1 MTRTA
6 SSVLLFVAATGV
18 LMLAVVRTAW
28 PWIADDAFISL
39 RYSENLLH
47 GHGLV
52 WNPGERVEGYSNL
65 LWVLLSAGLG
75 LLGCDLVTAVRV
87 LAMTTTAATL
97 AVLTFS
103 RLLPPVLPARLALV
117 LLAAQGAV
125 ALWAIGGLE
134 APLAMLLVAST
145 MLGIERGFAADAAP
159 QRRWLVFAGVQLA
172 LLAWTRPDGP
182 LWSAVAAATVWCCAR
197 RARPWPLL
205 LALLTPPVL
214 AVLAQ
219 LGFRLAYYGDW
230 IPNTGHAKATPIAL
244 SLEGGY
250 HYLLSAGLSLRSL
263 LLPAAI
269 GAVLGWRMPRAR
281 PLLLFATIGC
291 VGWCLYVLR
300 VGGDVFPRNRFL
312 VIAFAP
318 LCVLAANGIA
328 ALAAL
333 GRAGK
338 VVAWAVALASLGLA
352 AYDAERPTT
361 DVRQQL
367 SPWEWQAAA
376 IGAWLGQSFAAQQ
389 PLVAVDAAGGV
400 PFFSRLPSLDMMG
413 LCDATIARTPVA
425 TDRVFIVGH
434 NRGNGA
440 YVLARRPDVVLFT
453 IPGIDPIPRWK
464 SGVEMIADP
473 SFFADY
479 RLVQCETGMQELGGG
494 TRANVPVVPWLRL
507 EGRIGVQREAA
518 RVIVPGYLLGSF
530 RQSYPLHS
538 AAEGFAWLQ
547 DGAVVG
553 VWDASSA
560 RVVGEVRRPGRHV
573 LSGLQLAAG
582 TWTAHADGAPAGVSF
597 AVTFPSPDMADL
609 AVEVPDRVPLPFR
622 LATVVLQRSE

>member
-1 MTRTA
+1 MTRA
-6 SSVLLFVAATGV
+6 ARSALLFAAALAVAA
-18 LMLAVVRTAW
+18 LAVARDAW

-39 RYSENLLH
+39 RFSDHLLR

-75 LLGCDLVTAVRV
+75 WLGCDLVVAVRA
-87 LAMTTTAATL
+87 LAITSTAATL

-103 RLLPPVLPARLALV
+103 RLLPAALPARLAVV
-117 LLAAQGAV
+117 LLAAQASL

-145 MLGIERGFAADAAP
+145 MLGLERAFAGDAAP
-159 QRRWLVFAGVQLA
+159 RRRWLVFAGLQLA

-182 LWSAVAAATVWCCAR
+182 LWSAVAAATVWWCAR
-197 RARPWPLL
+197 PARPWPLL
-205 LALLTPPVL
+205 AALLAPPTL

-219 LGFRLAYYGDW
+219 LVFRLAYYGDW

-269 GAVLGWRMPRAR
+269 GAVLGWRLPGAR

-312 VIAFAP
+312 VIAFVP
-318 LCVLAANGIA
+318 FCVLAASGIG
-328 ALAAL
+328 ALATL
-333 GRAGK
+333 GRGGK
-338 VVAWAVALASLGLA
+338 VAAWIVVLGCIGLA
-352 AYDAERPTT
+352 RHDAGRPTT

-367 SPWEWQAAA
+367 SPWEWRAAA
-376 IGAWLGQSFAAQQ
+376 IGEWLGQSFAAQQ

-413 LCDATIARTPVA
+413 LCDATIARTPLA
-425 TDRVFIVGH
+425 AERGFIVGH

-440 YVLARRPDVVLFT
+440 YVLSRRPDLVLFT

-464 SGVEMIADP
+464 SGVEMIAEP
-473 SFFADY
+473 SFLADY
-479 RLVQCETGMQELGGG
+479 RLVHFETGLRELGDG
-494 TRANVPVVPWLRL
+494 THENVHVVPWLRL
-507 EGRIGVQREAA
+507 MGRVGAA
-518 RVIVPGYLLGSF
+518 GDASRVVVPGYLLGSF
-530 RQSYPLHS
+530 RQSYPLQD
-538 AAEGFAWLQ
+538 AMPGLAWLQ
-547 DGAVVG
+547 AGEVVG
-553 VWDASSA
+553 VFDAELA
-560 RVVGEVRRPGRHV
+560 RVVAEVRHPGRHV
-573 LSGLQLAAG
+573 LSGLPLAAG
-582 TWTAHADGAPAGVSF
+582 AWHVRAHGAADG
-597 AVTFPSPDMADL
+597 VTFALSAAGDGLFDL
-609 AVEVPDRVPLPFR
+609 VVDVPATAAMPFR
-622 LATVVLQRSE
+622 LVEVVLERDR